1 MGIYHA
7 IIEQTGPD
15 DVHDRATV
23 EAADLDQAKRQLEA
37 RFGIGKIVSL
47 WSEAESQ
54 KVR

>member
-7 IIEQTGPD
+7 IIEQTGPE

-23 EAADLDQAKRQLEA
+23 EAADLNQAKRQLEA

-47 WSEAESQ
+47 WSETESQ